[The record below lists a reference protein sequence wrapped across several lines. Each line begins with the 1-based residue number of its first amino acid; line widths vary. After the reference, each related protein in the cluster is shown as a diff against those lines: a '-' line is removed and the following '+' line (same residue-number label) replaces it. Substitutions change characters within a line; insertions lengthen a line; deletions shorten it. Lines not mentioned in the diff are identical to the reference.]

1 MKSLETAE
9 IADTKRKGRE
19 IQEKR
24 GIAHD
29 GGSKVKEEGRERN
42 DRIRNGR

>member
-1 MKSLETAE
+1 MFLEMAD
-9 IADTKRKGRE
+9 IADAKRKGRE

-29 GGSKVKEEGRERN
+29 GGRKMKEER
-42 DRIRNGR
+42 

>member
-9 IADTKRKGRE
+9 ITDAKRKGRE

-29 GGSKVKEEGRERN
+29 GGSNMGIKGD
-42 DRIRNGR
+42 DRRRNGR

>member
-29 GGSKVKEEGRERN
+29 GGSKMKEEGIMG
-42 DRIRNGR
+42 DDGKRNG

>member
-19 IQEKR
+19 IQIWKR

-29 GGSKVKEEGRERN
+29 GGSKMGIKGDEGR
-42 DRIRNGR
+42 RNGR